1 MDNLAA
7 RVQEALH
14 TSSLLAFLL
23 VYLGGVVTSFTPCVY
38 PMIPI
43 TVGFMGGQVGNSRP
57 RTVALLL
64 CYVLGISVT
73 YAALGA
79 AAALTGATFGTFAN
93 NPWVYVVVAVVIGLF
108 GLAMM
113 DLFNLPLPRFLTTST
128 GQARRGF
135 AGAAAMGLTAG
146 LVAAPCTAPVLGAVL
161 VYVASQQNVVF
172 GVALLFVFALGLSTL
187 LVAVGLFTGLVA
199 NLPASGPWM
208 ERMKRGFG
216 AVMVVVAVWLGYG
229 AYLRF

>member
-7 RVQEALH
+7 RLQEALH

-93 NPWVYVVVAVVIGLF
+93 NPWVYVVVAVVIALF

-161 VYVASQQNVVF
+161 VYVAGQQNVLF
-172 GVALLFVFALGLSTL
+172 GVALLFVFAIGLSTL

-208 ERMKRGFG
+208 ARMKRGFG

>member
-1 MDNLAA
+1 MDQLAA
-7 RVQEALH
+7 RVQDALH

-38 PMIPI
+38 PMVPI
-43 TVGFMGGQVGNSRP
+43 TVGFMGGQVGNSRL

-64 CYVLGISVT
+64 CYVLGIAVT

-93 NPWVYVVVAVVIGLF
+93 NPWVYVVVAVVIALF

-113 DLFNLPLPRFLTTST
+113 DLFTLPLPTFLTSRT
-128 GQARRGF
+128 GEARRGF
-135 AGAAAMGLTAG
+135 VGAAVMGLTAG

-161 VYVASQQNVVF
+161 VYVAGQQNVLF
-172 GVALLFVFALGLSTL
+172 GVSLLFVFAIGLSTL
-187 LVAVGLFTGLVA
+187 LVLVGLFTGLVA

-208 ERMKRGFG
+208 ERLKRGFG
-216 AVMVVVAVWLGYG
+216 AVMVLVALWLGYG

>member
-1 MDNLAA
+1 MDTLAA
-7 RVQEALH
+7 RLQEALH

-93 NPWVYVVVAVVIGLF
+93 NPWVYVVVAMVIALF

-113 DLFNLPLPRFLTTST
+113 DLFTLPLPSFLTTRSGT
-128 GQARRGF
+128 ARRGF
-135 AGAAAMGLTAG
+135 VGAAVMGLTAG

-161 VYVASQQNVVF
+161 VYVASQQNVLF
-172 GVALLFVFALGLSTL
+172 GVTLLFVFAIGLSTL
-187 LVAVGLFTGLVA
+187 LVLVGLFTGLVA

-216 AVMVVVAVWLGYG
+216 AVMVAVALWLGYG

>member
-14 TSSLLAFLL
+14 TSSILAFLL

>member
-38 PMIPI
+38 PMVPI
-43 TVGFMGGQVGNSRP
+43 TVGFMGGQVGNSRL

-64 CYVLGISVT
+64 CYVLGIAVT

-113 DLFNLPLPRFLTTST
+113 DLFSLPLPRFLTTSS

-135 AGAAAMGLTAG
+135 VGAAAMGLTAG

-161 VYVASQQNVVF
+161 VYVASQQNVLF
-172 GVALLFVFALGLSTL
+172 GVSLLFVFALGLSTL
-187 LVAVGLFTGLVA
+187 LVAVGLFAGLVA

>member
-1 MDNLAA
+1 MDELAA

-14 TSSLLAFLL
+14 ASSLLAFLL
-23 VYLGGVVTSFTPCVY
+23 VYVGGVVTSFTPCVY

-43 TVGFMGGQVGNSRP
+43 TVGFMGGQVGNSRV
-57 RTVALLL
+57 RTVALVL
-64 CYVLGISVT
+64 CYVLGIAVT
-73 YAALGA
+73 YAGLGA

-93 NPWVYVVVAVVIGLF
+93 NPWVYVGVSGVIALF

-113 DLFNLPLPRFLTTST
+113 DLFTLPLPAFLTR
-128 GQARRGF
+128 GLGGARRGF
-135 AGAAAMGLTAG
+135 LGAAAMGLTAG

-187 LVAVGLFTGLVA
+187 LVVVGLFTGLVA
-199 NLPASGPWM
+199 NLPASGPWL
-208 ERMKRGFG
+208 ERLKRAFG
-216 AVMVVVAVWLGYG
+216 AVMVGVALWLGYG